1 MNVILLGSIC
11 HWSSAM
17 NFDEK
22 DYTKKIKEI
31 ELLYEKN
38 KNLILTHNKESLID
52 LIFFLLYKSFEIGEA
67 DKKII
72 KQNIAVLGFSVSK
85 AMKEFRY
92 DALKEFK
99 KKSFIR
105 AS

>member
-1 MNVILLGSIC
+1 MKKI
-11 HWSSAM
+11 
-17 NFDEK
+17 
-22 DYTKKIKEI
+22 TQKKIKKI

-38 KNLILTHNKESLID
+38 KNLILTYNKESLID
-52 LIFFLLYKSFEIGEA
+52 LIFLLYKSFEIGEA

-92 DALKEFK
+92 DALKEFQ
-99 KKSFIR
+99 KSFIR